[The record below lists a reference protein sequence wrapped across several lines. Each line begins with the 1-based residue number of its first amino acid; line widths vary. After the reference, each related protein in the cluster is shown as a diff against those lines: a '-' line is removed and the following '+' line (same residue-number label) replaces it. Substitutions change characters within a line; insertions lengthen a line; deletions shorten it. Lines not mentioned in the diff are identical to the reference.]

1 VSVINRAPLGWLGF
15 LGIKNFGR
23 NPATTAEILA
33 PTWDLAELYL
43 SANRSY
49 ETGAFTISGLGY
61 YLFAAPNPGKVYYVN
76 AYGAIMQALAAG
88 NVLDFTLVL
97 YNVAL
102 GYGVPIGGTGPTI
115 AAPVGSRPTVGLQNP
130 VIIHAGESLAIWVS
144 SFAGANITGQFNI
157 CYTRLDA

>member
-1 VSVINRAPLGWLGF
+1 VRREWRTIVQALVGTTIFVSFWP
-15 LGIKNFGR
+15 
-23 NPATTAEILA
+23 ILA
-33 PTWDLAELYL
+33 WLSGNILAE
-43 SANRSY
+43 
-49 ETGAFTISGLGY
+49 
-61 YLFAAPNPGKVYYVN
+61 
-76 AYGAIMQALAAG
+76 LAAG